1 VRSAQLSIVILI
13 LLWSLSACVTKP
25 SEMGAL
31 PQVTAMPHP
40 TVQSPLQVDTSIT
53 TNSDVAQLLNHLR
66 QRGIPL
72 QNPEGSRAAFLYPVP
87 GIAYHFESGWLHIHP
102 FPSAQAAEQR
112 ANQMLP
118 EMTPSVID
126 WVDKPHFYHCKSTI
140 VLYLGTNAQV
150 TQALT
155 EFCGAEF
162 AGS

>member
-1 VRSAQLSIVILI
+1 M
-13 LLWSLSACVTKP
+13 TKP
-25 SEMGAL
+25 SEIGAS

-40 TVQSPLQVDTSIT
+40 TVQSPSQVDTSIT
-53 TNSDVAQLLNHLR
+53 TNTDVAQLLDYLR

-87 GIAYHFESGWLHIHP
+87 GIAYRLDSGWFYIHL
-102 FPSAQAAEQR
+102 FPDAQAAEQR
-112 ANQMLP
+112 ASQMPP

-126 WVDKPHFYHCKSTI
+126 WVDKPHFYRCKSTI